1 MGEFLPATRFCP
13 LRELKKLTLRDH
25 TIIGGAVSI
34 ILYPF
39 IGLEAVCFFG
49 ASVLID
55 IDHYIDFIYHNGMK
69 DFSPARMFR
78 YHKIL
83 SQWLRDPEF
92 LNMEIFHTVEFL
104 TLILALAFM
113 LNSPALTAIFFGLI
127 LHIGLDVVFLLRHK
141 VLNKRIHSI
150 TGYFIKKKAFAEI
163 GLDPARL
170 YKKAAELTTTEAGLK
185 VFKNPL
191 NHQSRN

>member
-1 MGEFLPATRFCP
+1 M
-13 LRELKKLTLRDH
+13 TLRDH

-39 IGLEAVCFFG
+39 IGLEAVWFFG

-69 DFSPARMFR
+69 DFSPARMFL

-83 SQWLRDPEF
+83 SRWLKDPEF

-104 TLILALAFM
+104 TFILALA
-113 LNSPALTAIFFGLI
+113 LISKSPALAAVFFGLM
-127 LHIGLDVVFLLRHK
+127 LHIALDVIFLFRHK
-141 VLNKRIHSI
+141 VLNKRVHSI
-150 TGYFIKKKAFAEI
+150 AGYFIKKRA
-163 GLDPARL
+163 LP
-170 YKKAAELTTTEAGLK
+170 KKALTRRGYIK
-185 VFKNPL
+185 KP
-191 NHQSRN
+191 